1 MKKTVVS
8 IAIMICAAFGLAT
21 LSTVSL
27 SNNVSAQVSDGIGA
41 ATTSEMEGRKIDGDS
56 GLVKSVVNIL
66 LWVIGILSIIMI
78 IFSGIRYVTSA
89 GDASKTKAAQNTL
102 IYSVV
107 GLIVAIM
114 AWAIVDLVVNKFA
127 SGS

>member
-8 IAIMICAAFGLAT
+8 IAIMICAVFGLAT

-27 SNNVSAQVSDGIGA
+27 SNNVSAQVSDGIGS

>member
-78 IFSGIRYVTSA
+78 IFSGIRYVTSS

>member
-8 IAIMICAAFGLAT
+8 IVIVICAAFGLAT

-27 SNNVSAQVSDGIGA
+27 SSNVSAQVSDGIGA

>member
-8 IAIMICAAFGLAT
+8 IAIMICAVFGLAT

-78 IFSGIRYVTSA
+78 IFSGIRYVTSS

>member
-8 IAIMICAAFGLAT
+8 IAIAIYAAFGLAT

-27 SNNVSAQVSDGIGA
+27 SSNVSAQVSDGIGA

>member
-8 IAIMICAAFGLAT
+8 IAIMICAVFGLAT
-21 LSTVSL
+21 LSIVSL

-89 GDASKTKAAQNTL
+89 GDTSKTKAAQNTL

>member
-8 IAIMICAAFGLAT
+8 IAIMICAVFGLAT

>member
-8 IAIMICAAFGLAT
+8 IAIMICAVFGLAT
-21 LSTVSL
+21 LLTVSL

>member
-8 IAIMICAAFGLAT
+8 IAIMICAVFGLAT

-78 IFSGIRYVTSA
+78 IFSGIRYVTSS

-107 GLIVAIM
+107 GLVVAIM

>member
-8 IAIMICAAFGLAT
+8 IAIMICASFGLVT

-27 SNNVSAQVSDGIGA
+27 SSNVSAQVSDGIGA

>member
-8 IAIMICAAFGLAT
+8 IAIMICAVFGLAT
-21 LSTVSL
+21 LSIVSL

>member
-8 IAIMICAAFGLAT
+8 IAIMICAVFGLAT

-114 AWAIVDLVVNKFA
+114 AWAIVNLVVNKFA

>member
-8 IAIMICAAFGLAT
+8 IAIMICAVFGLAT
-21 LSTVSL
+21 LSIVSL

-78 IFSGIRYVTSA
+78 IFSGIRYVTSS

>member
-8 IAIMICAAFGLAT
+8 IAIVICAAFGLAT

-27 SNNVSAQVSDGIGA
+27 SSNVSAQVSDGIGA

-66 LWVIGILSIIMI
+66 LWVIGILSIITI
-78 IFSGIRYVTSA
+78 IFSGIRYVTSS

>member
-8 IAIMICAAFGLAT
+8 IAIMICAVFGLAT

-27 SNNVSAQVSDGIGA
+27 SSNVSAQVSDGIGA

-78 IFSGIRYVTSA
+78 IFSGIRYVTSS

>member
-8 IAIMICAAFGLAT
+8 IAIVICAAFWLAT

-27 SNNVSAQVSDGIGA
+27 SSNVSAQVSDGIGA

-78 IFSGIRYVTSA
+78 IFSGIRYVTSS

>member
-8 IAIMICAAFGLAT
+8 IAIMICAVLGLAT

>member
-8 IAIMICAAFGLAT
+8 IAIVICAAFGLAT

-78 IFSGIRYVTSA
+78 IFSGIRYVTSS

>member
-8 IAIMICAAFGLAT
+8 IAIMICTVFGLAT

>member
-8 IAIMICAAFGLAT
+8 IAIMICAVFGLAT

-114 AWAIVDLVVNKFA
+114 AWAIVDFVVNKFA

>member
-8 IAIMICAAFGLAT
+8 IAIMICAVFGLAT

-78 IFSGIRYVTSA
+78 IFSGIRYATSA

>member
-1 MKKTVVS
+1 MLISYLIGLIRRK
-8 IAIMICAAFGLAT
+8 FGLAT

>member
-8 IAIMICAAFGLAT
+8 IAIVICAAFGLAT

>member
-8 IAIMICAAFGLAT
+8 IAIMICAVFGLAT

-78 IFSGIRYVTSA
+78 IFSGIRSRSVHSA
-89 GDASKTKAAQNTL
+89 FPYLPCAA
-102 IYSVV
+102 
-107 GLIVAIM
+107 
-114 AWAIVDLVVNKFA
+114 F
-127 SGS
+127 